1 MPHPDYMIMLW
12 CGFNPVIKYA
22 GGLVMMRNKDY
33 TTMPQDVEDA
43 FRAAVGKFGLD
54 WDKDWTV
61 NDNRECPDPDQ
72 TPAPQGAQYL
82 MHGYQ
87 PGYEWIADTAA
98 EMRQEF
104 HEFFM

>member
-1 MPHPDYMIMLW
+1 MLW

-22 GGLVMMRNKDY
+22 GGLVMSRDRDY
-33 TTMPQDVEDA
+33 THMPEDVEGS
-43 FRAAVGKFGLD
+43 FREAVAKFGLD

-72 TPAPQGAQYL
+72 TPAPTAGQYL

-87 PGYEWIADTAA
+87 PGYEWIAETVLELQDVLYKA
-98 EMRQEF
+98 EPALFE
-104 HEFFM
+104 